1 MGWADSETERLRRVV
16 AELEAKNSALLE
28 ENLELRR
35 KLGLLP
41 AIMSTHHEPRECSS
55 KARDDAAERVTSQE
69 EGDAEAGG
77 DLR

>member
-28 ENLELRR
+28 ENIELRR

-41 AIMSTHHEPRECSS
+41 AVMSAREAGLPAA
-55 KARDDAAERVTSQE
+55 KARDEATERVTSQE
-69 EGDAEAGG
+69 EGDAEASG